1 LIDSPSSSPPSPPSL
16 FREMAKAKRSAASAR
31 AGFSSLS
38 RSKFFTRH
46 DNVAFYVPNLIGEL
60 ERKRRREEEKT
71 KERDIFIVVV
81 VDDAFLRSK
90 KTSFPTSFLNTTTR
104 SPTSPSLPPGYT
116 RVACAAYAFSVAL
129 TRPVQFMA
137 FYFFR

>member
-1 LIDSPSSSPPSPPSL
+1 
-16 FREMAKAKRSAASAR
+16 MAKAKRSAASAP

-60 ERKRRREEEKT
+60 ISVGEEMKKKREE
-71 KERDIFIVVV
+71 ERDIFIVVV
-81 VDDAFLRSK
+81 VDDAFLRAK
-90 KTSFPTSFLNTTTR
+90 KNEFFSSPCSTR
-104 SPTSPSLPPGYT
+104 STSTPSTSQGYT